1 MVQRLELL
9 HIVAHGRLS
18 RRSAAIDFQIRGD
31 PRIPPFVRPRGH
43 LSYAPF
49 FHLRLGDFSTDLSF
63 KHFPRFAYLT
73 RIQVI
78 SNSHCVLR
86 KRRYRGK
93 EE

>member
-31 PRIPPFVRPRGH
+31 PRIPPFVRPREH

-49 FHLRLGDFSTDLSF
+49 FHLRLGDFSTDLNI
-63 KHFPRFAYLT
+63 FPDSP
-73 RIQVI
+73 I
-78 SNSHCVLR
+78 
-86 KRRYRGK
+86 
-93 EE
+93 